1 MFTTYRHA
9 EIPFEP
15 VFGDHYQMWQYV
27 EHRQHR
33 PWFYVTVREANDG
46 MTWDTMI
53 LVPNEDVFESLLR
66 EQSPDMQVA
75 SVALVV
81 PARLNG
87 TDSWSMEPLTELV
100 RIHDQA
106 NQASGYE
113 YKTVTGGFYVE
124 RRLGGSVGESR
135 TQIYCSVTAGA
146 TAES

>member
-15 VFGDHYQMWQYV
+15 LFGDHYQMWQYV

-33 PWFYVTVREANDG
+33 PWFYVTVREASDG
-46 MTWDTMI
+46 VSWDTMLLI
-53 LVPNEDVFESLLR
+53 PNEDAFESLLG
-66 EQSPDMQVA
+66 EQSPDLQIA

-100 RIHDQA
+100 KVHDQA
-106 NQASGYE
+106 KQVFGYE
-113 YKTVTGGFYVE
+113 FKTGTIQCYVE
-124 RRLGGSVGESR
+124 SRHEGAVGGTKAR
-135 TQIYCSVTAGA
+135 IYCSAAPSAV
-146 TAES
+146 AES